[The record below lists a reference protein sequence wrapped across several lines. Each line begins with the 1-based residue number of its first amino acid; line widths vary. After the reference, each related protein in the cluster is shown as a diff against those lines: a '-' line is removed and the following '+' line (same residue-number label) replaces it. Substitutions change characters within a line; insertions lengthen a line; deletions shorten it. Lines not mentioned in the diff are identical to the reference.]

1 MAYYIYSGCVRASG
15 ACTNIYKSVCP
26 SSSSFPM
33 FNESRE
39 KGLAILFFL
48 FACSFTVFLLVFFL
62 IEMAH
67 SSLLPLHHLSL
78 LVYSFHLRPTNGKYY
93 LIK

>member
-1 MAYYIYSGCVRASG
+1 
-15 ACTNIYKSVCP
+15 
-26 SSSSFPM
+26 
-33 FNESRE
+33 
-39 KGLAILFFL
+39 
-48 FACSFTVFLLVFFL
+48 
-62 IEMAH
+62 MAH